1 MGCEGRGCMSNYPA
15 GKERRGASQ
24 LEEEGR
30 DLCHR
35 PTILYPPTER
45 DRQTDR
51 NKAYGDVWKM
61 RKKRSSQERQR
72 KIDRCIDI

>member
-1 MGCEGRGCMSNYPA
+1 MGCEGWGCMSNYLA

-45 DRQTDR
+45 DRQTET
-51 NKAYGDVWKM
+51 KPIETYG
-61 RKKRSSQERQR
+61 RRGKKVMSRRQR
-72 KIDRCIDI
+72 KIDR